1 MGVGFFHLSL
11 SFGKTNTQTMKKYLH
26 GILMTCFIVLFSVTI
41 FANSPKTEFY
51 KSASYQDTPDTT
63 FWKSEGYGYLLGIS
77 GNTATLY
84 DITSISIVKT
94 FEYQFADGFI
104 YIDDQ
109 PLGTIELGTG
119 EILIN
124 VGQQYTFKKWDDAKT
139 VIGNLAIKEDTDDPL
154 VVFDVFW
161 QTFEEHCVLFDIA
174 GVDWHAARETY
185 RPAINETTTDEE
197 LFLTLSEM
205 IEPLNDGHTSI
216 EIPGTGFQYSPG
228 PEYEAFW
235 IEDVGTMITN
245 ITGYLDPEEMSAAAG
260 GRIFCGKTPEQIGY
274 LNIVSMDDLAA
285 GSEAENVAVVKH
297 VMDSLMVAWSDCKGI
312 IIDVRLNG
320 GGYDIVS
327 NAFAGYFTGTQVP
340 AYTKYIRNGG
350 YNEFL
355 DPLPF
360 YIEPAEAGF
369 FEVPVYLLTSNFTAS
384 ASDVFAM
391 VMSGFPQVTV
401 VGEHTYGIFSDRLD
415 KLLPNGWAFSL
426 SNEKY
431 LSADQVNYEQQGI
444 TPDVELAMDED
455 DFNAGRDNVLEYALN
470 ELTVL
475 FSATTVIRN
484 EVQVR
489 SYPNPFT
496 DQVTFESSAAD
507 PISQV
512 VVYSMTG
519 ETVAAFSD
527 LNDPVFEW
535 KASALQPGVY
545 ICNVRTENSMK
556 TMKLVKR

>member
-1 MGVGFFHLSL
+1 M
-11 SFGKTNTQTMKKYLH
+11 TMKKYLH
-26 GILMTCFIVLFSVTI
+26 GILMTLSMALISATI
-41 FANSPKTEFY
+41 FANNPKAENY
-51 KSASYQDTPDTT
+51 KFTSYKDTPDTT

-94 FEYQFADGFI
+94 FEYQFADGII
-104 YIDDQ
+104 YIDDE
-109 PLGTIELGTG
+109 PLGTIELGTD
-119 EILIN
+119 EILVN

-139 VIGNLAIKEDTDDPL
+139 VIGNLAIKEETDDPL
-154 VVFDVFW
+154 AVFDVFW

-174 GVDWHAARETY
+174 DVDWHAARETY
-185 RPAINETTTDEE
+185 RPMINETTTDEE

-205 IEPLNDGHTSI
+205 IEPLNDGHTSL
-216 EIPGTGFQYSPG
+216 EIPGTEFQYSPG

-235 IEDVGTMITN
+235 INDVGNMITN
-245 ITGYLDPEEMSAAAG
+245 IMGYLNPEEMSAAAG
-260 GRIFCGKTPEQIGY
+260 GRIFCGKTSEHIGY

-297 VMDSLMVAWSDCKGI
+297 VMDSLLVAWSDCKGI
-312 IIDVRLNG
+312 VIDVRLNG
-320 GGYDIVS
+320 GGYDVVS
-327 NAFAGYFTGTQVP
+327 NAFAGYFTSTQQH

-369 FEVPVYLLTSNFTAS
+369 FDMPVFLLTSNFTAS

-391 VMSGFPQVTV
+391 VMSGFPQVRV

-444 TPDVELAMDED
+444 TPDVVLAMDED
-455 DFNAGRDNVLEYALN
+455 AFNAGRDNVLEYALN

-475 FSATTVIRN
+475 FLATTDMQD
-484 EVQVR
+484 EVPV
-489 SYPNPFT
+489 SCYPNPFT
-496 DQVTFESSAAD
+496 DQVIIESGASD

-512 VVYSMTG
+512 VVYSITG

-527 LNDPVFEW
+527 LNDSVFEW
-535 KASALQPGVY
+535 KASAVQPGVY
-545 ICNVRTENSMK
+545 ICHVKAGNRVK

>member
-1 MGVGFFHLSL
+1 
-11 SFGKTNTQTMKKYLH
+11 MKKLH
-26 GILMTCFIVLFSVTI
+26 RILLIIFIAVISTTI
-41 FANSPKTEFY
+41 FANNPKTEIY
-51 KSASYQDTPDTT
+51 KLKSYKDIPDTT

-77 GNTATLY
+77 GNIATLY
-84 DITSISIVKT
+84 DLTSISLVKT
-94 FEYQFADGFI
+94 FEYHFAGGI
-104 YIDDQ
+104 VYIDDQ
-109 PLGTIELGTG
+109 PLGSIEIGTD
-119 EILIN
+119 EILVN

-139 VIGNLAIKEDTDDPL
+139 VISNLVIKEDTDDPL
-154 VVFDVFW
+154 AVFDVFW
-161 QTFEEHCVLFDIA
+161 QTFEEHCVLFDITD
-174 GVDWHAARETY
+174 VDWNAARDTY
-185 RPAINETTTDEE
+185 RPAIDETTTDEE

-216 EIPGTGFQYSPG
+216 EVPGTEFQYSPG

-235 IEDVGTMITN
+235 IDDAGTMITN
-245 ITGYLDPEEMSAAAG
+245 IMGYLDPEEISAAAG

-274 LNIVSMDDLAA
+274 LNIVSMDDLAE
-285 GSEAENVAVVKH
+285 GSEAENVVVVKH
-297 VMDSLMVAWSDCKGI
+297 VMDSLLVAWSGCKGI
-312 IIDVRLNG
+312 VIDVRLNG
-320 GGYDIVS
+320 GGYDVVS
-327 NAFAGYFTGTQVP
+327 NAFAGYFTGTQLP

-360 YIEPAEAGF
+360 FIEPAEAGF

-384 ASDVFAM
+384 ASDVFTM

-426 SNEKY
+426 SNEMY

-444 TPDVELAMDED
+444 TPDVELSMDED
-455 DFNAGRDNVLEYALN
+455 DFNAGRDNILEYALN
-470 ELTVL
+470 ELTAL
-475 FSATTVIRN
+475 ISATTDIRN
-484 EVQVR
+484 ESLVT

-496 DQVTFESSAAD
+496 DQVTFESDAAD
-507 PISQV
+507 PISQI
-512 VVYSMTG
+512 VVYSITG

-527 LNDPVFEW
+527 LNDSIFEW

-545 ICNVRTENSMK
+545 ICNVRTGNSVK

>member
-1 MGVGFFHLSL
+1 MGWGFFPFHCLL
-11 SFGKTNTQTMKKYLH
+11 VKPNTMTMKKFLH
-26 GILMTCFIVLFSVTI
+26 GILMTLSMTLISAII
-41 FANSPKTEFY
+41 FANNPNDKIY
-51 KSASYQDTPDTT
+51 KSTAYKDTPDTS

-77 GNTATLY
+77 GNVATLY
-84 DITSISIVKT
+84 DITSISLVKT
-94 FEYQFADGFI
+94 FEYQFADGII
-104 YIDDQ
+104 YIDDE
-109 PLGTIELGTG
+109 PLGTIELGTD
-119 EILIN
+119 EILVN

-154 VVFDVFW
+154 AVFDVFW

-174 GVDWHAARETY
+174 DVDWHAARETY
-185 RPAINETTTDEE
+185 RPMINETTTDEE

-205 IEPLNDGHTSI
+205 IGPLNDGHTTL
-216 EIPGTGFQYSPG
+216 EIPGTEFQFSPG

-235 IEDVGTMITN
+235 INDVGNMITN
-245 ITGYLDPEEMSAAAG
+245 IMGYLNPEEMSAAAG
-260 GRIFCGKTPEQIGY
+260 GRIFCGKTSEHIGY

-297 VMDSLMVAWSDCKGI
+297 VMDSLLVAWSDCKGI
-312 IIDVRLNG
+312 VIDVRLNG
-320 GGYDIVS
+320 GGYDVVS
-327 NAFAGYFTGTQVP
+327 NAFAGYFTGTQQP
-340 AYTKYIRNGG
+340 AYTKYIRNGA

-369 FEVPVYLLTSNFTAS
+369 FDMPVFMLTSNFTAS

-391 VMSGFPQVTV
+391 VMSGFPQVRV

-444 TPDVELAMDED
+444 TPDVVLAMDED
-455 DFNAGRDNVLEYALN
+455 AFNAGRDNVLEYALN

-475 FSATTVIRN
+475 FLATSDMQD
-484 EVQVR
+484 EALVR

-496 DQVTFESSAAD
+496 DQVIFESGSTD

-519 ETVAAFSD
+519 ETVAAISD
-527 LNDPVFEW
+527 LNETVFEW
-535 KASALQPGVY
+535 KASAVQPGVY
-545 ICNVRTENSMK
+545 ICHVKAGNRVK